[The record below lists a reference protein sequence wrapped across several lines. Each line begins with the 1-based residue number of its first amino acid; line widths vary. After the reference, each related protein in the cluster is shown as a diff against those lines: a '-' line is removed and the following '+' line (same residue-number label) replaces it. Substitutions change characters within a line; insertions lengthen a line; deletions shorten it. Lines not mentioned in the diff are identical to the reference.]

1 MKCDLCPSNESS
13 EYFLKTFIFKS
24 SIAISICDSCMK
36 IFFNN
41 FKIFKKDMEMSGLE
55 YYKKNY
61 KDMYIFKN
69 HYDQGQKL
77 SERVYTDLSFDD
89 FIDHR
94 ATGISTDSCIL
105 FDKQTK
111 ELSSWIKELIND
123 FGNEGVISYI
133 KKREAKEIAKEKKEW
148 DELIKRTEK
157 AIKKEKKQKA
167 KIVSFLKKEGKKL
180 PASDID
186 FQLRIGDVDLVK
198 ELCEEMYWAKKI
210 RRTGNYRYFVNQSK
224 NQSKISSNK
233 SGKNI
238 DIKAELEKLKILFDE
253 GLITK
258 KQYEAKSN
266 KLLGI

>member
-1 MKCDLCPSNESS
+1 
-13 EYFLKTFIFKS
+13 
-24 SIAISICDSCMK
+24 
-36 IFFNN
+36 
-41 FKIFKKDMEMSGLE
+41 
-55 YYKKNY
+55 

-69 HYDQGQKL
+69 HYDRGKKL
-77 SERVYTDLSFDD
+77 ESGWNSLKKEEFNFDD
-89 FIDHR
+89 FIDNR
-94 ATGISTDSCIL
+94 FKGRRIDDCIL